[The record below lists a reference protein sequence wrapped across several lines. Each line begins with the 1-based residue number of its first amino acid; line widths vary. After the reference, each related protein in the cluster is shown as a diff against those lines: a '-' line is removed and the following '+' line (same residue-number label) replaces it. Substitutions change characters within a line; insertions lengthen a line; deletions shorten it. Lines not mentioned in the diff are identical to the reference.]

1 MEINISDRENYTVIK
16 FTKNSVLG
24 TEGVVFQ
31 DSILDTLDKGVNSIV
46 IDMSM
51 VEYITSWG
59 IGMLVHAFTTA
70 TNRNSQF
77 SLSGVSGKV
86 KEILSKVKLDTIF
99 HISDLGDK

>member
-1 MEINISDRENYTVIK
+1 MEINISDRKDYTVIK
-16 FTKNSVLG
+16 FNKHSVLG
-24 TEGVVFQ
+24 TEGVIFQ

-59 IGMLVHAFTTA
+59 IGMLVHAFTTT

-77 SLSGVSGKV
+77 TLSGVSKKV
-86 KEILSKVKLDTIF
+86 HEILSKVKLDTIF
-99 HISDLGDK
+99 QISDKTY

>member
-1 MEINISDRENYTVIK
+1 MEINISDREDFTVIK
-16 FTKNSVLG
+16 FNKKSVLG
-24 TEGVVFQ
+24 TEGVEFQ

-59 IGMLVHAFTTA
+59 IGMLVHAFTTT

-77 SLSGVSGKV
+77 TLSGVSKKV
-86 KEILSKVKLDTIF
+86 REILSKVKLDTIF
-99 HISDLGDK
+99 HITDKSY

>member
-1 MEINISDRENYTVIK
+1 MEINITDREDYTVIK
-16 FTKNSVLG
+16 INKNSVLG

-31 DSILDTLDKGVNSIV
+31 DSILNALDKGANSIV

-59 IGMLVHAFTTA
+59 IGMLVHAFTTT

-77 SLSGVSGKV
+77 SLSGVTNKV
-86 KEILSKVKLDTIF
+86 HEILSKVKLDTIF
-99 HISDLGDK
+99 HFSNLE

>member
-16 FTKNSVLG
+16 FNKHSVLG
-24 TEGVVFQ
+24 TEGVIFQ

-59 IGMLVHAFTTA
+59 IGMLVHAFTT
-70 TNRNSQF
+70 TINRNSQF
-77 SLSGVSGKV
+77 TLSGVTKKV
-86 KEILSKVKLDTIF
+86 HEILSKVKLDTIF
-99 HISDLGDK
+99 HITDLPY

>member
-1 MEINISDRENYTVIK
+1 MEINISDLKDYTVIK
-16 FTKNSVLG
+16 FNKNSVLG

-31 DSILDTLDKGVNSIV
+31 DSILNTLDKGVNSIV

-59 IGMLVHAFTTA
+59 IGMLVHAFTTT

-86 KEILSKVKLDTIF
+86 QEILSKVKLDTIF
-99 HISDLGDK
+99 HISNLGDK

>member
-1 MEINISDRENYTVIK
+1 MEINISDLKDYTVIK
-16 FTKNSVLG
+16 FNKNSVLG

-31 DSILDTLDKGVNSIV
+31 DSILNTLDKGVNSIV

-59 IGMLVHAFTTA
+59 IGMLVHAFTTT

-86 KEILSKVKLDTIF
+86 QEILSKVKLDTIF
-99 HISDLGDK
+99 HISNFGDK

>member
-1 MEINISDRENYTVIK
+1 MEINVKDKDDCTIFK
-16 FTKNSVLG
+16 FNKNSVLG
-24 TEGVVFQ
+24 TEGAEFQ
-31 DSILDTLDKGVNSIV
+31 NLILDKLDSGIKKIV

-77 SLSGVSGKV
+77 SLSGVTIKV
-86 KEILSKVKLDTIF
+86 HEILSKVKLDTILP
-99 HISDLGDK
+99 IVDTA

>member
-16 FTKNSVLG
+16 FNKNSVLG

-31 DSILDTLDKGVNSIV
+31 DSIIDTLDKGVNSIV

-59 IGMLVHAFTTA
+59 IGMLVHAFTTT
-70 TNRNSQF
+70 TNRNSRF

-86 KEILSKVKLDTIF
+86 QEILSKVKLDTVF
-99 HISDLGDK
+99 HISDLNDK

>member
-1 MEINISDRENYTVIK
+1 MEINISDHENYTVIK

-59 IGMLVHAFTTA
+59 IGMLVHAFTTT

-77 SLSGVSGKV
+77 SLSGVSNKV
-86 KEILSKVKLDTIF
+86 HEILSKVKLDTIF
-99 HISDLGDK
+99 RFSDLV